1 MFLEP
6 INIRSP
12 FTGET
17 VLPRITTHTTDGK
30 TFEQVSYN
38 DPVTGNLI
46 KKGMVSI
53 RDAKTGEVLQDYKS
67 QANSSTRSISYR

>member
-17 VLPRITTHTTDGK
+17 VLPRITTHTTGGK
-30 TFEQVSYN
+30 TYEQVSYN

-53 RDAKTGEVLQDYKS
+53 KDASTGNVLQDYKTEL
-67 QANSSTRSISYR
+67 NVSTRNTSYR